1 MEQGY
6 NSPNL
11 TLLKQFQSL
20 VNFKF
25 ERALRDKYEKSF
37 QVLFSQFH
45 SKLQVLKA
53 SAGGATLSEKD
64 FELIFRHALSEEYK
78 DFSREELLFKIVIR
92 VTEDSM
98 VADPSVND
106 WIQLIKA
113 FDQNILKQI
122 GEIQCLRTREIE
134 SARENKLINVF
145 EENDQL
151 LNWKDSNLNYY
162 LDNFK
167 IAGDLYVNKIL
178 DFQSVM
184 KLSIE
189 NMRKNLKKA
198 SFEDFAKELRRL
210 KNKQRDLEKILFKSN
225 IRAGIFYVNV
235 DQVKAICL
243 EKLKEAVS
251 VLYELLIS
259 KIGKENQ
266 KVEEDVVKFT

>member
-1 MEQGY
+1 
-6 NSPNL
+6 
-11 TLLKQFQSL
+11 
-20 VNFKF
+20 
-25 ERALRDKYEKSF
+25 
-37 QVLFSQFH
+37 
-45 SKLQVLKA
+45 
-53 SAGGATLSEKD
+53 
-64 FELIFRHALSEEYK
+64 
-78 DFSREELLFKIVIR
+78 
-92 VTEDSM
+92 
-98 VADPSVND
+98 
-106 WIQLIKA
+106 
-113 FDQNILKQI
+113 
-122 GEIQCLRTREIE
+122 
-134 SARENKLINVF
+134 
-145 EENDQL
+145 
-151 LNWKDSNLNYY
+151 
-162 LDNFK
+162 
-167 IAGDLYVNKIL
+167 
-178 DFQSVM
+178 M